1 MMNDN
6 LPQVIL
12 FQEDEK
18 ARNYKYII
26 PFELNSDVA
35 VKSIEDDVEDF
46 KNGEVKLVGPPPT
59 KDAIYYLHPYKDK
72 EYVHESLGE
81 MYFLEEKLELYKRVG
96 YLLGA
101 KSISTKVIL
110 TESKKL
116 EIDIE
121 GKVQVNTVN
130 AGANVNN
137 SKQSKYKETL
147 EISEKYNQKE
157 NFDLNRN
164 IDELKDMT
172 QTLNL
177 HHETGI
183 KSLIDARDSR
193 NSGVELSERKVKSEI
208 SSEYNRLLKIS
219 AQLSSPV
226 FSVGIDFKNSLK
238 TLNTLNVDIEFVF

>member
-1 MMNDN
+1 MNNN

-18 ARNYKYII
+18 ALNYGFKI

-35 VKSIEDDVEDF
+35 VRSIEYDLEDF
-46 KNGEVKLVGPPPT
+46 KNGEVKLVGPRPT
-59 KDAIYYLHPYKDK
+59 KDAIYYLHPYKDN

-110 TESKKL
+110 SESKKL
-116 EIDIE
+116 EVDVE
-121 GKVQVNTVN
+121 GKVRVKVVNSGT
-130 AGANVNN
+130 NVNY
-137 SKQSKYKETL
+137 SKQSQYKEAL

-157 NFDLNRN
+157 NYDLNKN
-164 IDELKDMT
+164 IDELRDMT
-172 QTLNL
+172 EKLNL
-177 HHETGI
+177 HHELGI
-183 KSLIDARDSR
+183 ISLIEARDSR

-208 SSEYNRLLKIS
+208 SSEYNRLLQIS

-226 FSVGIDFKNSLK
+226 FSVGADFKHSLE
-238 TLNTLNVDIEFVF
+238 TLNKLNVDIEFVF